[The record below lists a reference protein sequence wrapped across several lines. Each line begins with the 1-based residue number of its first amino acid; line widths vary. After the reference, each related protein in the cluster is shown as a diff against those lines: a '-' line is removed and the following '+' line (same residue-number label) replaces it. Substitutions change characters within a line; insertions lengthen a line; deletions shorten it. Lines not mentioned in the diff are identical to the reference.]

1 MKILFDATELSYFL
15 EESGHRAGVFF
26 VALNLFRELKKRKDI
41 ELVFYCNFKRYYFL
55 KEVIEKVEEFQ
66 GIELLK
72 ENSRINLVF
81 AKLNYFASLAP
92 CGRADCR
99 QRAKEFCGAKSEDSF
114 IVDNQ
119 AGVGGEGCIT
129 FKVIHN
135 ISTKQRYGI
144 LSLTRYYENIFYR
157 QNKKNLEQLK
167 DFEIY
172 FSPFS
177 APSDEIL
184 NSKHL
189 KRFRMI
195 HDIIPILEA
204 GKVPT
209 NKRLWCYRIYN
220 TINKNDFYV
229 TNSECTRKDVLK
241 YFNLNT
247 NNIKTTLLGADEYF
261 KPVKD
266 SNAEKYI
273 FSLCT
278 LGKRKNLIFAIR
290 NFFKFIEK
298 NEIDDLKLV
307 LAGGVWDK
315 FKKELTNTIG
325 DFDQSKIKVL
335 GYVKDEELPK
345 LYSNALM
352 FIYPSLY
359 EGFGLPVLEAMK
371 CGCPV
376 ITSNVSSLPE
386 VIGQAGIQI
395 NPENDEELIKAY
407 EKMYYDNFFREL
419 CIERGLIRAK
429 NFSWEKC
436 ASELLAYITEKT
448 AK

>member
-26 VALNLFRELKKRKDI
+26 VALNLFRELKKRKDV
-41 ELVFYCNFKRYYFL
+41 ELVFFCNFKRYYFL

-66 GIELLK
+66 GIKLLK
-72 ENSRINLVF
+72 ENSLVNLAF
-81 AKLNYFASLAP
+81 AKLNYLS
-92 CGRADCR
+92 
-99 QRAKEFCGAKSEDSF
+99 KSKW
-114 IVDNQ
+114 IN
-119 AGVGGEGCIT
+119 
-129 FKVIHN
+129 
-135 ISTKQRYGI
+135 TKLKYGI
-144 LSLTRYYENIFYR
+144 LSLARYYENIFYK
-157 QNKKNLEQLK
+157 QNKKNLKQL
-167 DFEIY
+167 DEFDIY
-172 FSPFS
+172 FSPVQ
-177 APSDEIL
+177 APSEEIL

-195 HDIIPILEA
+195 HDIIPILET
-204 GKVPT
+204 GKIPT
-209 NKRLWCYRIYN
+209 NRRLWSYRIYN
-220 TINKNDFYV
+220 TINKDDFYV

-241 YFNLNT
+241 YFDIKEE
-247 NNIKTTLLGADEYF
+247 NIKTTLLGADTTFTPPLNSLPHGAE
-261 KPVKD
+261 KPT
-266 SNAEKYI
+266 KYI

-278 LGKRKNLIFAIR
+278 LGKRKNLIFAIK
-290 NFFKFIEK
+290 NFFKFINK
-298 NEIDDLKLV
+298 NKIDDLKLV
-307 LAGGVWDK
+307 LAGGVWEK
-315 FKKELTNTIG
+315 FKKELTDTIG
-325 DFDQSKIKVL
+325 DFDQSKIEVL
-335 GYVKDEELPK
+335 GYVKDEDLPN

-395 NPENDEELIKAY
+395 NPKNDEELINAF
-407 EKMYYDNFFREL
+407 EKMYYDRFFRKL

-429 NFSWEKC
+429 NFSWGKC
-436 ASELLAYITEKT
+436 ASELLSYIAEKT